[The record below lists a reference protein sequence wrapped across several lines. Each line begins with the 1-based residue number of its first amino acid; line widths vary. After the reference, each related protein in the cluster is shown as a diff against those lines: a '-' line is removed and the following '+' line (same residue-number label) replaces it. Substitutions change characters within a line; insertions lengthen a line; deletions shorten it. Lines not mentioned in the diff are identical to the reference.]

1 MADHATKT
9 ASEIEAA
16 GERLLA
22 WARQTG
28 GTLAVAAV
36 FGPDTDSGGMAS
48 QPEGLFAAS
57 LGELS
62 ETEIA
67 VLLAQLDV
75 AVLTVLSRMAPH
87 TDMGEDAFRRI
98 VNTTRRRMLE
108 AEGLDLCD
116 ECGG

>member
-1 MADHATKT
+1 MSDSTKT
-9 ASEIEAA
+9 ASEIEMA

-22 WARQTG
+22 WTNQTG
-28 GTLAVAAV
+28 GALAVAAV
-36 FGPDTDSGGMAS
+36 FGPDPDSGGMVS
-48 QPEGLFAAS
+48 QPEALFAAS
-57 LGELS
+57 LGELT
-62 ETEIA
+62 ETEVA

>member
-1 MADHATKT
+1 MSDNGTKT
-9 ASEIEAA
+9 AGEIDAA

-22 WARQTG
+22 WAKQTG
-28 GTLAVAAV
+28 GTLAIAAV
-36 FGPDTDSGGMAS
+36 FGPDPDSGGIAT
-48 QPEGLFAAS
+48 QPEALFAAS
-57 LGELS
+57 LGELT

-75 AVLTVLSRMAPH
+75 AVLTVLSQMAPH
-87 TDMGEDAFRRI
+87 TEMGEDAFRRI
-98 VNTTRRRMLE
+98 VNTTRREMLA

>member
-9 ASEIEAA
+9 ANDINAA
-16 GERLLA
+16 GEQLLK
-22 WARQTG
+22 WAQGTG
-28 GTLAVAAV
+28 DVLTIAAT
-36 FGPDTDSGGMAS
+36 FGRDEDSGGMAS
-48 QPEGLFAAS
+48 RPEVLFAAS

-87 TDMGEDAFRRI
+87 TDMGENAFRRI